1 MLILKKCLRA
11 LTMPALED
19 LAGTEIVQGLNSFDI
34 PITKLSLISIIFDN
48 KGFSILRNRDV
59 LNELIEKNED
69 LLKENTEIDF
79 QKLTTLKWNKEE
91 DRKKLIIAFGGETK
105 DTEIVI
111 SKREKLLEVEPE
123 GQTLFPYQN
132 WMRKKI
138 LEFLI
143 SDKRRTLIHMPTGSG
158 KTKTSMNA
166 IIDFMR
172 HEAPRDVTVI
182 WLAHSDE
189 LCEQAHGTFLEI
201 WSKLGVSECNVWRL
215 WRGYKELEYQGSG
228 LNFIVT
234 SFQTAYSWLKTS
246 DDRMFEAFIKMKNK
260 CDLLLIDE
268 AHLSTAET
276 YEAVIDKLA
285 GVDKKRIGLTATP
298 GRHGIGS
305 KKTETENLVTF
316 YENELI
322 KMTDDQGKTLEN
334 PIKFLQDQKIL
345 SSIEGEVIEGG
356 NYELNDKDAEEIG
369 KNLELSPRVL
379 RRISNDQ
386 ARFLNIANK
395 VYDYASKKSKQTI
408 VFCPSKNNSLHLSA
422 FLNHAKCTAAAITS
436 DLDMMEREE
445 KIEAFRR
452 GKIKVLTNF
461 NVLTT
466 GFDAPNI
473 EVVVIARPTLS
484 VVLYSQMIGRG
495 LRGSKVGGTD
505 NVILVDV
512 RDNISN
518 LPDALSA
525 FTFFNEFYK

>member
-1 MLILKKCLRA
+1 
-11 LTMPALED
+11 
-19 LAGTEIVQGLNSFDI
+19 
-34 PITKLSLISIIFDN
+34 
-48 KGFSILRNRDV
+48 
-59 LNELIEKNED
+59 
-69 LLKENTEIDF
+69 
-79 QKLTTLKWNKEE
+79 
-91 DRKKLIIAFGGETK
+91 
-105 DTEIVI
+105 
-111 SKREKLLEVEPE
+111 
-123 GQTLFPYQN
+123 
-132 WMRKKI
+132 
-138 LEFLI
+138 
-143 SDKRRTLIHMPTGSG
+143 
-158 KTKTSMNA
+158 
-166 IIDFMR
+166 
-172 HEAPRDVTVI
+172 
-182 WLAHSDE
+182 
-189 LCEQAHGTFLEI
+189 
-201 WSKLGVSECNVWRL
+201 
-215 WRGYKELEYQGSG
+215 
-228 LNFIVT
+228 
-234 SFQTAYSWLKTS
+234 
-246 DDRMFEAFIKMKNK
+246 
-260 CDLLLIDE
+260 
-268 AHLSTAET
+268 
-276 YEAVIDKLA
+276 
-285 GVDKKRIGLTATP
+285 
-298 GRHGIGS
+298 
-305 KKTETENLVTF
+305 
-316 YENELI
+316 
-322 KMTDDQGKTLEN
+322 MTDDQGKTLEN

-518 LPDALSA
+518 LPDAQSA